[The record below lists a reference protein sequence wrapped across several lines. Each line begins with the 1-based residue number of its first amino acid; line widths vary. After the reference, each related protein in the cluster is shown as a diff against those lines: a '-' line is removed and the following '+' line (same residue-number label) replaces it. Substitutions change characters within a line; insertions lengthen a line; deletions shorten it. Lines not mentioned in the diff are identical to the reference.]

1 MTGATVRFTK
11 TWSRGTPRVL
21 LLAPVAAIVAFAIV
35 GLTGAAGAASRS
47 SASPTPI
54 RCVTNQ
60 PLKVDE
66 PPACPV
72 QGQTVVVAPISGK
85 VFVTAPGRA
94 RVRFDEPHTIP
105 VTSIVD
111 ARQGR
116 YRLTADQRSIGIRFA
131 TADFYGGRAEIVQGL
146 GAKGAT
152 VRLQLAG
159 GNFGICGSG
168 ARAIESRSHR
178 KVQHLWGN
186 GKGHFGISGQY
197 ASAIV
202 RGTNWRVTD
211 YCDGSGVTV
220 RRGTV
225 AVNDFATGQTVLV
238 TAGHSFFAA
247 AVAATFVFPTECP
260 TGNVPLGSQ
269 ATISGK
275 FTPPQVSPAPQ
286 VDYTAPSGA
295 VTRHTLSLD
304 PQGNFADQVTA
315 NERGIWKVSVHLANA
330 APGGTPGSCSFVV
343 T

>member
-1 MTGATVRFTK
+1 V
-11 TWSRGTPRVL
+11 
-21 LLAPVAAIVAFAIV
+21 AIVV
-35 GLTGAAGAASRS
+35 LTGAAGAASLS
-47 SASPTPI
+47 SAGPTAI
-54 RCVTNQ
+54 RCVKHQ
-60 PLKVDE
+60 PLNVDE

-72 QGQTVVVAPISGK
+72 QGQTVIVAPISGS

-105 VTSIVD
+105 VGSIVD
-111 ARQGR
+111 ARRGR

-131 TADFYGGRAEIVQGL
+131 TADFYGGQAEVLQGT

-159 GNFGICGSG
+159 GNFGVCGSG
-168 ARAIESRSHR
+168 ARVIASRSHR

-202 RGTNWRVTD
+202 RGTQWNVTD

-247 AVAATFVFPTECP
+247 ATAPPTTTYVFPTQCP
-260 TGNVPLGSQ
+260 RGNVPLGSQ
-269 ATISGK
+269 ATISGT

-286 VDYTAPSGA
+286 VDYVAPSGA
-295 VTRHTLSLD
+295 TTRHTLQLD
-304 PQGNFADQVTA
+304 PQGNFTDQVRV
-315 NERGIWKVSVHLANA
+315 NERGLWKASVHLANA
-330 APGGTPGSCSFVV
+330 APGGTPGSCSFNV

>member
-1 MTGATVRFTK
+1 
-11 TWSRGTPRVL
+11 L
-21 LLAPVAAIVAFAIV
+21 LPVAAAAVAIV
-35 GLTGAAGAASRS
+35 MLSGAAGAASGS
-47 SASPTPI
+47 SARPAAI

-72 QGQTVVVAPISGK
+72 QGQTVIVAPISGK

-94 RVRFDEPHTIP
+94 RVRFDEPHTVP
-105 VTSIVD
+105 VTSIID
-111 ARQGR
+111 ARSGR

-131 TADFYGGRAEIVQGL
+131 TAVFYGGRAEVVQGT
-146 GAKGAT
+146 GAKEAT
-152 VRLQLAG
+152 VRLQLVG
-159 GNFGICGSG
+159 GNFGACGSG

-186 GKGHFGISGQY
+186 GHGHFGISGQY

-202 RGTNWRVTD
+202 QGTKWVLTD

-225 AVNDFATGQTVLV
+225 AVNDFATGQTTLV
-238 TAGHSFFAA
+238 SAGHSFFAPA
-247 AVAATFVFPTECP
+247 SATTYVFPTQCP

-269 ATISGK
+269 ATITGK
-275 FTPPQVSPAPQ
+275 FTPPSVSPAPQ

-295 VTRHTLSLD
+295 MTRHTLALD
-304 PQGNFADQVTA
+304 AQGNFTDQVTA
-315 NERGIWKVSVHLANA
+315 AERGTWNVSVHLANA
-330 APGGTPGSCSFVV
+330 AAGGTPGSCSFVV